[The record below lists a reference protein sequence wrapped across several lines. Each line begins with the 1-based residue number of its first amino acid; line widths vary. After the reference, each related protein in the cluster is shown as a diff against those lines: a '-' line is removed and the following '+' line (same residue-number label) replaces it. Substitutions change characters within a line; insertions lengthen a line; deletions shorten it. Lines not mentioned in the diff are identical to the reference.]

1 MKYTSYTAFEKHLE
15 GAAPNHFAEIYLV
28 LAKEA
33 FVRKQAVDRLATLL
47 LKGEKSPEL
56 CLHIFDGEKHNA
68 DAVIQELEALAF
80 FSKKRLIA
88 LHNVDA
94 FDKAATLKLEAYAAA
109 PNRSVCFIAT
119 AGSINRGTTFYKK
132 MEKAGVVL
140 DVAEEKPWER
150 EKTVS
155 DWLHHE
161 AAKLGKQ
168 MAPPHCLALVKQLGT
183 DQALIQTELHKL
195 ACFVGERKT
204 ITDRDIAAIS
214 TSVTLD
220 NAWQL
225 GEAIFRRDAAAA
237 LRVSKALLT
246 DGTALIALLRQI
258 RSQFQTEFQ
267 VCSILSNGGT
277 PANVAQEFPYMKG
290 TILDRHIRQSQDY
303 GMQRFKEGL
312 LAIDAAE
319 LQAKNSMIDPD
330 FLAERL
336 VIKLTI

>member
-1 MKYTSYTAFEKHLE
+1 MKYTSYPAFEKHLE

-33 FVRKQAVDRLATLL
+33 FVRKQAADRLAALL
-47 LKGEKSPEL
+47 LQGEKSPEL

-68 DAVIQELEALAF
+68 DAVIHELQALAF

-94 FDKAATLKLEAYAAA
+94 FDKAGTLKLEAYAAS

-119 AGSINRGTTFYKK
+119 AASINRGTTFYKK

-168 MAPPHCLALVKQLGT
+168 MAPHHCLALVKQLGT
-183 DQALIQTELHKL
+183 DQALIQTELQKL
-195 ACFVGERKT
+195 VCYVGERKT

-290 TILDRHIRQSQDY
+290 TILDRHIRQSQEY

-312 LAIDAAE
+312 MAIDAAE
-319 LQAKNSMIDPD
+319 LQAKNSMTDPD